1 MPGTSLVYTS
11 SKHLRSAGIV
21 QRLNQLRSTS
31 TSVNNSLLHCG
42 ISFPASSRQK
52 CIHTCYLDTGYCNE
66 TTLACCTTVSMA
78 WSMENHVLP
87 IVHYN
92 ILTYFAVDDIG
103 YAFRLCRTHLSWMH
117 PSLSLSDS
125 LHLYICRPFLN
136 TPNLETNLHSL
147 QQVQQLTSEWQHQRP
162 WKFQVWISPV
172 RKGSNY
178 VCSLTWIAKWS
189 IIKWWWWW
197 WRLISRTRGS
207 ILLGWL
213 NIIKLFE
220 PFSER
225 GYTTEKGSITPA
237 WADGEA
243 HNPCFFSSERVASP
257 TNTRLNQVGAKSK
270 KLCRTIK
277 TDGEQSNQLL
287 CHLDC
292 FAPVCCQS

>member
-1 MPGTSLVYTS
+1 MEFHSRLQADKNASTHAIWIPGTVTKPLWHAAPRYQWRGVWKTMCSPLFITTYWHILLLMILVM
-11 SKHLRSAGIV
+11 HLDCAEP
-21 QRLNQLRSTS
+21 
-31 TSVNNSLLHCG
+31 
-42 ISFPASSRQK
+42 ISIG
-52 CIHTCYLDTGYCNE
+52 CI
-66 TTLACCTTVSMA
+66 
-78 WSMENHVLP
+78 P
-87 IVHYN
+87 
-92 ILTYFAVDDIG
+92 
-103 YAFRLCRTHLSWMH
+103 
-117 PSLSLSDS
+117 LSLSDS
-125 LHLYICRPFLN
+125 LHLYICSPFLN
-136 TPNLETNLHSL
+136 APNLETNLHSL